1 MVTRIGSSFPLRQ
14 IMTTR
19 LSLGC
24 RAALEGREEFRV
36 ISACAGAAAVAG
48 RNYVGS
54 VVDLRQNVRFL
65 TLDTAVAEACF
76 VVEGSK
82 KTYHFHSFVGVVM
95 WEQDLM
101 LLLINIRKTNDASEI
116 TNNMPEQQAATN
128 CNWQRR
134 THISYQK
141 TTNSCSKSHSSPY
154 L

>member
-95 WEQDLM
+95 WEQE
-101 LLLINIRKTNDASEI
+101 N
-116 TNNMPEQQAATN
+116 
-128 CNWQRR
+128 QRR
-134 THISYQK
+134 FRDYKQHAR
-141 TTNSCSKSHSSPY
+141 TTSSDK
-154 L
+154 LQLATAHAH

>member
-1 MVTRIGSSFPLRQ
+1 MVTRLGSFFPLRQ

-24 RAALEGREEFRV
+24 RAALEGRV
-36 ISACAGAAAVAG
+36 ISACAGAAAVAD

-65 TLDTAVAEACF
+65 TLDTAVAEA
-76 VVEGSK
+76 
-82 KTYHFHSFVGVVM
+82 
-95 WEQDLM
+95 
-101 LLLINIRKTNDASEI
+101 LLWKNNDASEI
-116 TNNMPEQQAATN
+116 TNNMPEQQPATN

-141 TTNSCSKSHSSPY
+141 TTNSCSKSH
-154 L
+154 